1 MKIHENHSSP
11 GNSPKL
17 HPRFFI
23 AKTIDF
29 EAISDVFCCR
39 QGYPPLERPR
49 ILTLSCLKLRT
60 PPALVLFLTLSSLKL
75 RTLPFFV
82 LFLTLSSLKLRTPP
96 FFVLFLTLSSLKLQ
110 TTTLFSVLSSVRA
123 YYHMPSHTIICHRT
137 FEGGKS
143 QEQDK

>member
-1 MKIHENHSSP
+1 MGI
-11 GNSPKL
+11 G
-17 HPRFFI
+17 RGV
-23 AKTIDF
+23 
-29 EAISDVFCCR
+29 AI
-39 QGYPPLERPR
+39 
-49 ILTLSCLKLRT
+49 SCLKLRT

-110 TTTLFSVLSSVRA
+110 ITTLFSVLSSVRA
-123 YYHMPSHTIICHRT
+123 YYHMPSHTITCHHI